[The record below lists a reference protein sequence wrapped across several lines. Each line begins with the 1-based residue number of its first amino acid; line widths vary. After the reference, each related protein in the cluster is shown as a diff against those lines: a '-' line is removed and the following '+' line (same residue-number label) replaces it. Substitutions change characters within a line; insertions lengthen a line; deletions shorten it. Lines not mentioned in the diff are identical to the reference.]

1 MDGFADIDTLLKT
14 SAQMFTNCD
23 SIIAKTPGSCL
34 TNAFTK
40 AKHLV
45 EQEKEAVKGH
55 TEHAGKVLGNM
66 CIIQAMFRQLM
77 AGELRSTLLSRCKKS
92 FEKKPYLSADAA
104 LMLLLDRGK

>member
-1 MDGFADIDTLLKT
+1 MRKKQKATEILDGFADIDTLLKT

-92 FEKKPYLSADAA
+92 F
-104 LMLLLDRGK
+104 